1 MPEQQY
7 FVSQIQLN
15 TNTPKAYYCKETK
28 KLVSHVCHLASAEKT
43 PEVSLFCTS
52 SLAISAIRRSKNEKF
67 FCTRHQEKERAG
79 VSTAAATLHY
89 GLKLVGGV
97 VRKIGNCFGGASPS
111 EAAETVA
118 AALRLLHFFLVERG
132 RKDNTRLIGTLR
144 A

>member
-1 MPEQQY
+1 M
-7 FVSQIQLN
+7 
-15 TNTPKAYYCKETK
+15 
-28 KLVSHVCHLASAEKT
+28 ASAEKT

-118 AALRLLHFFLVERG
+118 AALRLLHFFFVERG